1 MLILNLKPLDYDAD
15 VEQDFI
21 VTLSLM
27 FVDSPVSWL
36 ELCVQGSVPSLLQKA
51 ETEPDCGV
59 QRI

>member
-1 MLILNLKPLDYDAD
+1 MLFRSQQLTLAEGD
-15 VEQDFI
+15 EQDFI